1 MNCEVIRDLLPLCAD
16 GVASEETAVLV
27 RAHIR
32 GCPAC
37 EALYQKMCRS
47 MEPEVTPEELDYMAA
62 VKRQKKENRRF
73 LKKTY
78 GIIFLIVAMLF
89 VVQALRVNGWVY
101 SSETVDKKTVER
113 KLPQTLLTKEEKALA
128 KEIFSLPQVQQAFAE
143 LPESDVCDFDEE
155 LKADLLLRAGKD
167 PQQAGS
173 LFSGIFGR
181 TVWLQ
186 YQEDDCLY
194 ILEYIDSDQSGYADI
209 LRKTV
214 KRNKKGNNAVYAAEI
229 NAAMIGLSGGED
241 QETDTMN
248 EDFYTVYT
256 RTWGRRDWLAFL
268 KNN

>member
-1 MNCEVIRDLLPLCAD
+1 MTCEVIRDLLPLCAD
-16 GVASEETAVLV
+16 GMASEETEALV
-27 RAHIR
+27 RAHVR
-32 GCPAC
+32 SCPTC
-37 EALYQKMCRS
+37 EALYKKMCRP
-47 MEPEVTPEELDYMAA
+47 MEPEITLEELDYMAA

-78 GIIFLIVAMLF
+78 GIILLIVAILF
-89 VVQALRVNGWVY
+89 VVHALRVNGWVY
-101 SSETVDKKTVER
+101 SSETVDKRVVER

-209 LRKTV
+209 LRKTA
-214 KRNKKGNNAVYAAEI
+214 KRNKRGNNTVYAAEI
-229 NAAMIGLSGGED
+229 NAAMIGVSGGED
-241 QETDTMN
+241 PETDTMN

-256 RTWGRRDWLAFL
+256 RTWGRLDWLAFL
-268 KNN
+268 KHN